1 MNNFQT
7 HKVDKVKSLQR
18 LVKIFSD
25 DIHSYRNRLND
36 FGKKATSEVELTEV
50 IKLERR
56 INEFKN
62 KLQTFNQTLTKY
74 NNISNI
80 NDLNTSLDIFPEFLS
95 LDEEFL
101 EIRKSLNSIISNISV

>member
-7 HKVDKVKSLQR
+7 HKVDKIKSLQR

-25 DIHSYRNRLND
+25 DIHSYRHRLND
-36 FGKKATSEVELTEV
+36 FGKKATGEIELAEV

-56 INEFKN
+56 INEYKN
-62 KLQTFNQTLTKY
+62 KLQLFNQTL
-74 NNISNI
+74 NNYSNI
-80 NDLNTSLDIFPEFLS
+80 NSMSDLSSSLDIFPEFLK

-101 EIRKSLNSIISNISV
+101 EIRKSLYSVISNLKS